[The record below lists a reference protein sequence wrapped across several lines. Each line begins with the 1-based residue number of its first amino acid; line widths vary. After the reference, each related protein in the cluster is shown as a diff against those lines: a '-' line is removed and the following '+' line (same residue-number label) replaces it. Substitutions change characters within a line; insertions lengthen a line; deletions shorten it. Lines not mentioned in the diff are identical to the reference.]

1 MHRYLSVGLV
11 GLASLVAQAGLAETS
26 VQPSFSCDKAESD
39 AELAVCSDDQLAALD
54 LELARLYG
62 LARDGAHMTSDRLAN
77 LKATQRGWIKGRDE
91 CWKEPDNIPGCV
103 AANYTMR
110 IDELRTGYGD
120 ARTKDGDGISIGPL
134 AYRCEG
140 LDALVSAVLVQTDPQ
155 YVSLRWRDTWIV
167 AKQTPAAS
175 GAKFLTETYDGP
187 AAFWMKG
194 DQAMLTPPG
203 QSELTC
209 VQEDIG

>member
-1 MHRYLSVGLV
+1 MRDYLLGGLV
-11 GLASLVAQAGLAETS
+11 GGFSVVAQVGFAETA
-26 VQPSFSCDKAESD
+26 VAPSFSCDKAESD
-39 AELAVCSDDQLAALD
+39 AEMAVCSDDQLATLD

-62 LARDGAHMTSDRLAN
+62 LAVAGPNMNSGRLAN

-110 IDELRTGYGD
+110 IDEVRTGYGD
-120 ARTKDGDGISIGPL
+120 ARTQDDAGISIGPL
-134 AYRCEG
+134 AYRCVG
-140 LDALVSAVLVQTDPQ
+140 LDALVSVVLVQSDPQ
-155 YVSLRWRDTWIV
+155 MVSLRWRENWIV
-167 AKQTPAAS
+167 GTQTPTAS
-175 GAKFLTETYDGP
+175 GAKFTAETYDG
-187 AAFWMKG
+187 AAEFWMKG

-209 VQEDIG
+209 VQEETG